1 MLRPVATRIQAR
13 QSEWMPI
20 GPLCPLV
27 LSMLE
32 RHPLPAHAVARGLGG
47 SWASAR
53 TTLDRLGG
61 ARLVRRRPLG
71 AGEAFTLTA
80 RGRRELELQRLIWLR
95 AASI

>member
-32 RHPLPAHAVARGLGG
+32 RHPLPPHAVARGLGG
-47 SWASAR
+47 SWASAL